1 MAIFGYC
8 WVASWM
14 THLSLL
20 FTLPAQNHIRDTDHV
35 FQRLSQFWQQRSI
48 DESETRKEIGD
59 FSLFYDGYI
68 LVSKY
73 SRVYLD
79 NTVAKVF
86 ILTHFSRPGKVTKMR
101 PMRLWNAGLYRRV
114 EKLSH
119 IQKFLRIQ
127 DFTLMPHATKMWLS
141 ASQNFSSLLK
151 LKVCVK
157 KRAWQQL
164 CRGVEKYT

>member
-59 FSLFYDGYI
+59 FSFFTTDT
-68 LVSKY
+68 VSKNTA
-73 SRVYLD
+73 VYLD
-79 NTVAKVF
+79 NTVAKVT
-86 ILTHFSRPGKVTKMR
+86 ILTHFSRPEKVTKTEVYIMCR
-101 PMRLWNAGLYRRV
+101 ERV
-114 EKLSH
+114 E
-119 IQKFLRIQ
+119 
-127 DFTLMPHATKMWLS
+127 
-141 ASQNFSSLLK
+141 SSLLYRKVVTYPRFYFNATCDENVIICIAK
-151 LKVCVK
+151 LFKSQTKSVCK
-157 KRAWQQL
+157 EKRAWL

>member
-79 NTVAKVF
+79 NTVAKVL
-86 ILTHFSRPGKVTKMR
+86 ILTHFSRPGKVTKTHCSKSSFYVQKINFDFLRKLSYFFGKKLVKM
-101 PMRLWNAGLYRRV
+101 LWFWTFKLLTTLISR
-114 EKLSH
+114 EKLS
-119 IQKFLRIQ
+119 IFFGVKNSWKCC
-127 DFTLMPHATKMWLS
+127 DFGL
-141 ASQNFSSLLK
+141 FS
-151 LKVCVK
+151 C
-157 KRAWQQL
+157 W
-164 CRGVEKYT
+164 